1 LHDTLSRNGCWFW
14 MSEQLDIHR
23 QEKKKTMVNQAITL
37 GGLPITVASCDSAAR
52 DMIETALRYR
62 GQNRPPQY
70 VTSANGQVLSMCA
83 AQPEIRTLFEQ
94 ADIIHADGEPMVK
107 FSRLM
112 CETGLPERVATTD
125 LVHNT
130 ANLAQKQDVT
140 FYFLGAAQDVI
151 EAAVANVQKAYPNL
165 EFAGFRNGYI
175 SPDQEEDVLAE
186 INAAA
191 PDILWIGMGVPLEQ
205 SFIVRNRHKL
215 TNVGVIKTS
224 GGLFDFLSGRNKR
237 ASEWMQNWGL
247 EWAYRTWLEPKRLA
261 WRYLTTNPHALLLL
275 LTRSR

>member
-1 LHDTLSRNGCWFW
+1 
-14 MSEQLDIHR
+14 
-23 QEKKKTMVNQAITL
+23 
-37 GGLPITVASCDSAAR
+37 
-52 DMIETALRYR
+52 MIATALRHR
-62 GQNRPPQY
+62 DKACPPQY

-83 AQPEIRTLFEQ
+83 TDPDIRTLFEQ

-112 CETGLPERVATTD
+112 CETSLPERVATTD

-130 ANLAQKQDVT
+130 AKLALKQDIT
-140 FYFLGAAQDVI
+140 FYFLGGAQDVI
-151 EAAVANVQKAYPNL
+151 EEAVANMQKAYPSL
-165 EFAGFRNGYI
+165 KFAGFRNGYI
-175 SPDQEEDVLAE
+175 SKDQEEQVLAE
-186 INAAA
+186 INEAA

-205 SFIVRNRHKL
+205 SFIIRNRHKL

-237 ASEWMQNWGL
+237 AANWVQKWGL
-247 EWAYRTWLEPKRLA
+247 EWAYRAWLEPKRLV
-261 WRYLTTNPHALLLL
+261 WRYLTTNPHAFLLL

>member
-1 LHDTLSRNGCWFW
+1 
-14 MSEQLDIHR
+14 MA
-23 QEKKKTMVNQAITL
+23 NQTIIL

-52 DMIETALRYR
+52 DMVETAL
-62 GQNRPPQY
+62 QNRAHQKTPQFI
-70 VTSANGQVLSMCA
+70 TSANGQVLSMCA
-83 AQPEIRTLFEQ
+83 ARPEIKTLFEQ

-107 FSRLM
+107 LSRLL
-112 CETGLPERVATTD
+112 CETALPERVATTD
-125 LVHNT
+125 LVHNV
-130 ANLAQKQDVT
+130 ARLAAEQDLS

-151 EAAVANVQKAYPNL
+151 EDAVANMKTLYPDL
-165 EFAGFRNGYI
+165 RFAGYRNGYI
-175 SPDQEEDVLAE
+175 AKDQEEQVLAE
-186 INAAA
+186 LNDAA

-205 SFIVRNRHKL
+205 DFILRNRHKL

-237 ASEWMQNWGL
+237 AASWMQKWGL